1 MVEIVKVQIP
11 LSGPGPALIYD
22 KARKH
27 MIQRELVRHELEA
40 MGGDVKAYF
49 NAAWSSIVGWGLSQ
63 RVEDQDW

>member
-1 MVEIVKVQIP
+1 MPEIVKVQIP
-11 LSGPGPALIYD
+11 LSGDGEALIYD
-22 KARKH
+22 KERKRI
-27 MIQRELVRHELEA
+27 IQRHLSRHELKA